1 MRCRRICVGRWLLP
15 ISLALMFSTLE
26 PAWCASLPEVHAG
39 SGTEAPAATT
49 PGDPAGGRAP
59 VAELLKDP
67 GRLLTWLRD
76 HSRDVAAASSRV
88 DEARAGYR
96 ASRLFPNPVLGFNLS
111 DINAGKSNPPG
122 LGFHDTSITSYTLS
136 ETAEIGKRGPRIA
149 SANDMLGATVETYL
163 DLLGQKAADARL
175 ALGRALYLRERQ
187 TTLEE
192 TLASARR
199 VLDLEKARLDHGEV
213 SGNDYDRL
221 LLDTTTLESDFA
233 RSAAEYRA
241 SLDACRAVLFA
252 ECAVD
257 DAGMEIAELGSAV
270 ALPEPPV
277 DEESALAQRPDV
289 KSLESEREAARM
301 DLVLARRRRIPDP
314 AIGIGYTH
322 DNLTISGDQ
331 PNTFAVGVTVALPLF
346 DRGQHDAARAAAHA
360 AEIEA
365 IRDTTLTSARADLSG
380 LLRRKSFLESTVS
393 TLQTD
398 ALPRSSGILDT
409 TLQAFDQGEVGMT
422 DLLLVRRNHT
432 TLILNLMDLRFE
444 YFTVR
449 NELRRVLGLDAGVA
463 RKSDVARSAAT
474 DTRENQRGG

>member
-1 MRCRRICVGRWLLP
+1 
-15 ISLALMFSTLE
+15 MFSTLE

-331 PNTFAVGVTVALPLF
+331 PNTLSFNVALPLLLF
-346 DRGQHDAARAAAHA
+346 DRGQHDARRAEAHA
-360 AEIEA
+360 QELEQSASAGRTRARTEI
-365 IRDTTLTSARADLSG
+365 DG
-380 LLRRKSFLESTVS
+380 LLRRKSFQIGRAHV
-393 TLQTD
+393 
-398 ALPRSSGILDT
+398 
-409 TLQAFDQGEVGMT
+409 
-422 DLLLVRRNHT
+422 
-432 TLILNLMDLRFE
+432 
-444 YFTVR
+444 
-449 NELRRVLGLDAGVA
+449 
-463 RKSDVARSAAT
+463 
-474 DTRENQRGG
+474 